1 MGDLYG
7 YGTAASAAGSKTLN
21 AIKTICQH
29 HGWSD
34 MTTTGTAELTNFI
47 NDTLQI
53 LAMLK
58 PWPEY
63 MHRDGSHTFTAS
75 DDAETL
81 TETRI
86 VRMGTVIRSDKSAPL
101 DEITV
106 DDWLFQTKHHAATGP
121 PNEYALLKSV
131 STGDISAELLIYPKP
146 TASTTLYFTWQ
157 SSPVFL
163 SGGTDVTDW
172 PDIRMWLFSAALKKR
187 LVAIDRDTQ
196 GVILYSA
203 EFMDLVERAFTQ
215 SRPSY
220 KPVIARPVTVSRKWR
235 LQDIE
240 KTIVS

>member
-1 MGDLYG
+1 MDDLYG
-7 YGTAASAAGSKTLN
+7 YATAVPAAGKTLDQ
-21 AIKTICQH
+21 IKTIAKYQ
-29 HGWSD
+29 GWND
-34 MTTTGTAELTNFI
+34 FTTTGTAELTNFI

-63 MHRDGSHTFTAS
+63 MHRDGSHTFS
-75 DDAETL
+75 SGDDAEAL

-86 VRMGTVIRSDKSAPL
+86 IRMGTVIRSDKSAPL

-146 TASTTLYFTWQ
+146 TASTTLYYTWQ
-157 SSPVFL
+157 SSPIFL
-163 SGGTDVTDW
+163 SGGSDGTDW
-172 PDIRMWLFSAALKKR
+172 PDIRLWLLSAALKKR
-187 LVAIDRDTQ
+187 LAAIDRDTK
-196 GVILYSA
+196 GVVLYGI

-220 KPVIARPVTVSRKWR
+220 KPIVARPVILSRKWR

-240 KTIVS
+240 KTIIS